1 MANIVGYVTKI
12 DGAFKVIGND
22 KESRDLSLGSPI
34 FEGEKVVGDGEEGSY
49 VTISRENG
57 SADIKLAGN
66 EPLLFDSS
74 LNGEGFKG
82 DEFSVKDENN
92 IVADEFVESV
102 NSEPE
107 VVAAAEEKK
116 KEEETNAKFDNRTGD
131 EADVNSGLG
140 NAKFQAKVAN
150 SEDKPL
156 ALSQSYDDF
165 GKVAQQSN
173 PQEVV
178 DLVLEPVKI
187 VDVVSE
193 VLPDKPLFAQSELIL
208 PPAAPIGENADIF
221 IGGMTLI
228 EEGGAALYTLNVSKA
243 PLSNLNVSVKI
254 SHIDTDNGDLISQVI
269 NVVIPSGATS
279 TNFSLSNIDDA
290 YAEKDE
296 LYRVEI
302 VNAKGGGYGRLT
314 VVDPAV
320 ETTIVDTSNG
330 LNGHAGVGPTL
341 ALSGD
346 FSVEEGSSGLYTLSI
361 DVAPV
366 TDLVMRVV
374 VGHTTTTAE
383 DVIDLTQDVTI
394 QAGTLFTNFHVRT
407 RGDDFFEGLETFTL
421 RVASTTGGG
430 YEINPSLPPLL
441 NVGIYDSGD
450 APNGDGDDVDV
461 PGQPLVDDD
470 TPRFSV
476 ADVNV
481 SEGGLMTFTVT
492 RAGDTAATQTIDFT
506 TGVAL
511 GDTAELADFTPNS
524 GTLTFASGVTS
535 QTFSVQ
541 TTQDV
546 PYEGA
551 ETFSATLSNNSTGSI
566 IVDAVAVGTI
576 LDDGTGSGPFGPG
589 PNADDDRPVI
599 FIAPTSLGSSNVSEP
614 NYALFTLTRTGST
627 EFTSSVNVAL
637 AHGTAQNPTT
647 DADFIGALQYKEL
660 SGNWID
666 VTGGIPME
674 VSAATVDLRIATN
687 PDALMENMENFSVD
701 IISAT
706 AMIVDANKKSAAG
719 TVSDVPP
726 ALIND
731 TATVYEKAMSIGSA
745 KALTTEVATGNLLT
759 NDDGSAIPSDGK
771 ITKISIGG
779 VDTPSTGASTTV
791 TTAAGNTLVVN
802 TDNASANFG
811 DYTYT
816 LVKKIDHIVTL
827 VTENFEYVYDGS
839 WSNESNGNGVV
850 AGITTLNGSQ
860 MLLVPQQDVLNSNDT
875 VHTSTN
881 SVHKVFNLGANYA
894 NSDIAVSFELNFNN
908 EFEGDGTEF
917 FDAYVNN
924 QFVGHYEYS
933 GVLTVPLQYSAQA
946 DAFGNVEVKF
956 VNLGNSS
963 GGSESIYIDNFKL
976 STPSSVTNDI
986 FTYTVEGTG
995 FSETA
1000 TLDMSIVDD
1009 TPYIQ
1014 NTTENIQ
1021 VGGNVNT
1028 NLLLV
1033 IDRSSSMSAVINGKN
1048 YMEWMTESLQNMIQ
1062 KYDNL
1067 GSVNVKI
1074 VGFWSGTEAGVDL
1087 VTEQTNLYD
1096 KDGYSFTNWIP
1107 ATDALTYLAYDPT
1120 LTQQGNS
1127 DAGHIFYYA
1136 GTWFDLGLTTAET
1149 QFDKVQADMLNADQ
1163 TIAYFLSDGAP
1174 TSGHEGDTVKW
1185 NSFIDANIDA
1195 SVAVM
1200 FGDGTS
1206 STSANV
1212 IMNEI
1217 AAPGDAIIVG
1227 NVNDLNAILVDSVYN
1242 VEGTIEGMSG
1252 ASDIVFGADNGHVES
1267 IIHNGVQYL
1276 YNASKINQTIV
1287 LTHGELD
1294 INFNT
1299 GGYNYRP
1306 FVHTDST
1313 ETLTINIIDNDSDK
1327 ATAELTLNITHNAT
1341 NPTAVNQVV
1350 SITPNSIY
1358 TLNANDFGFH
1368 DTDGDKLASV
1378 KITDVSEVNSGQ
1390 FLYNGITAV
1399 INNQE
1404 ITRAELDAGKLTF
1417 VTDGTIA
1424 LVYDRFKF
1432 QVSDGTTY
1440 SGVDKTFTYN
1450 VGTTLKVIAPSF
1462 VNEGDFAIFTVELSS
1477 PRSSDTK
1484 IFLNIIGD
1492 VIEGSDYNKQLE
1504 YESSS
1509 NVWKNVSLDS
1519 NIPVDLDG
1527 TGDYIIIA
1535 SNQTSATVRVTTIS
1549 ETPILKDGGETLSL
1563 NAIISPTASGDTS
1576 DMANLQNIGSV
1587 IVNENPTTIVY
1598 DSTVVTQGDVED
1610 AVVAG
1615 DDILVFKTS
1624 NENIDFSNLGN
1635 DRIKNIEIID
1645 LDSDSDGANGVH
1657 TLSNLS
1663 LADVVALTD
1672 NNNELKIFGDA
1683 SDNVSLVN
1691 ADWNT
1696 GVAGT
1701 GADVGFTIY
1710 AGSNNDALVK
1720 IDQDVNTTII

>member
-1 MANIVGYVTKI
+1 M
-12 DGAFKVIGND
+12 
-22 KESRDLSLGSPI
+22 
-34 FEGEKVVGDGEEGSY
+34 
-49 VTISRENG
+49 
-57 SADIKLAGN
+57 
-66 EPLLFDSS
+66 
-74 LNGEGFKG
+74 
-82 DEFSVKDENN
+82 
-92 IVADEFVESV
+92 
-102 NSEPE
+102 
-107 VVAAAEEKK
+107 
-116 KEEETNAKFDNRTGD
+116 
-131 EADVNSGLG
+131 
-140 NAKFQAKVAN
+140 
-150 SEDKPL
+150 
-156 ALSQSYDDF
+156 
-165 GKVAQQSN
+165 
-173 PQEVV
+173 
-178 DLVLEPVKI
+178 
-187 VDVVSE
+187 
-193 VLPDKPLFAQSELIL
+193 
-208 PPAAPIGENADIF
+208 
-221 IGGMTLI
+221 
-228 EEGGAALYTLNVSKA
+228 
-243 PLSNLNVSVKI
+243 
-254 SHIDTDNGDLISQVI
+254 I

-421 RVASTTGGG
+421 GVASTTGGG

-492 RAGDTAATQTIDFT
+492 RAGDAAATQTVDFT
-506 TGVAL
+506 TSIAGT
-511 GDTAELADFTPNS
+511 DTAELADFTPNS

-535 QTFSVQ
+535 QTFGVQTTQDVPYEGAETFSATLSNNSTGSIIVDAVAVGTILDDGTGSGPFGPGPNADDDRPGFSVADVNVSEGGLMTFTVTRAGDAAATQTVDFTTSIAGTDTAELADFTPNSGTLTFASGVTSQTFGVQTTQDVPYEGAETFSATLSNNSTGSIIVDAVAVGTILDDGTGSGPFGPGPNADDDRPGFSVADVNVSEGGLMTFTVTRAGDAAATQTVDFTTSIAGTDTAELADFTPNSGTLTFASGVTSQTFGVQ

-894 NSDIAVSFELNFNN
+894 NVNIDISFELNFNN

-917 FDAYVNN
+917 FNLYVNN
-924 QFVGHYEYS
+924 QLVGHYEYK
-933 GVLTVPLQYSAQA
+933 GALTVPLQYAAQA
-946 DAFGNVEVKF
+946 DSSGNLEVKF